1 MKKSKDKEANMVIV
15 SCKLEKEIWKK
26 VKLFAIQN
34 DETISQ
40 TTRKA
45 LEDYLKKNSGKKDAD
60 TK

>member
-1 MKKSKDKEANMVIV
+1 MKKTKEKQADFTTI
-15 SCKLEKEIWKK
+15 SCKLEKEFWKK

-34 DETISQ
+34 DETIAE